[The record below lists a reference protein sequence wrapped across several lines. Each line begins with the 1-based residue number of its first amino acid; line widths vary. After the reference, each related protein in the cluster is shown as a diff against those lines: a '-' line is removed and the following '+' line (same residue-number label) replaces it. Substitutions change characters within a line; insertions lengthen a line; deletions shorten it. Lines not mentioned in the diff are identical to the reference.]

1 MKLVGCA
8 LRTHID
14 DTDALRALRA
24 HYTLMKIYAVSQRD
38 TDYAT
43 ELLKLDDHGRK
54 NSNISIAMPVVSK
67 RPRKTSEPF

>member
-1 MKLVGCA
+1 
-8 LRTHID
+8 
-14 DTDALRALRA
+14 
-24 HYTLMKIYAVSQRD
+24 MKIYAVSQRD
-38 TDYAT
+38 TDYVT